1 MSSLQNVLLYYYAPS
16 ISEHRQG
23 DAQELLT
30 FLLTGLHEDLND
42 IKKKPYIKMEVDEV
56 GKSEQV

>member
-1 MSSLQNVLLYYYAPS
+1 MSSLQKVLLCYAPT

-42 IKKKPYIKMEVDEV
+42 IKTKPYVRMEVDEI

>member
-1 MSSLQNVLLYYYAPS
+1 MSSLQNILLYNAPS
-16 ISEHRQG
+16 ISEYHQG
-23 DAQELLT
+23 DAQEVLT

-42 IKKKPYIKMEVDEV
+42 IKTKPYVRMEVDEM